1 MEISMLKSKIH
12 RAVITQAELNYV
24 GSVTIDE
31 DLMDAAGLYEYEHVH
46 IVNVNSGSRI
56 ETYVIAGE
64 RGSGVICLNG
74 AAARAGQKGDLVI
87 IMSYA
92 NLTPEEIKQLHDV
105 NFDENGRG
113 FFHDK
118 SDTKSPATF
127 LGAHTSYWRSAK
139 KFSKAVVKAYEDGY
153 KNFYPEECQK

>member
-92 NLTPEEIKQLHDV
+92 NMTPEEIKTH
-105 NFDENGRG
+105 RP
-113 FFHDK
+113 K
-118 SDTKSPATF
+118 
-127 LGAHTSYWRSAK
+127 
-139 KFSKAVVKAYEDGY
+139 VVFVGESNEIVRVAEYEKHGLLED
-153 KNFYPEECQK
+153 N

>member
-1 MEISMLKSKIH
+1 MTLSILKSKIH

-31 DLMDAAGLYEYEHVH
+31 ELMEASGLFEYERVH

-74 AAARAGQKGDLVI
+74 AAARSGQKGDKVI
-87 IMSYA
+87 IMAYA
-92 NLTPEEIKQLHDV
+92 DMTPDEAKTHRPKVVFV
-105 NFDENGRG
+105 NEDNSVSRVTEYEKHGE
-113 FFHDK
+113 
-118 SDTKSPATF
+118 
-127 LGAHTSYWRSAK
+127 LG
-139 KFSKAVVKAYEDGY
+139 
-153 KNFYPEECQK
+153 

>member
-74 AAARAGQKGDLVI
+74 AAARSGQKGDYVI

-92 NLTPEEIKQLHDV
+92 SMTPDEIKTHRPKV
-105 NFDENGRG
+105 VFVDEKNDIVRV
-113 FFHDK
+113 
-118 SDTKSPATF
+118 SE
-127 LGAHTSYWRSAK
+127 
-139 KFSKAVVKAYEDGY
+139 YEKHGKLD
-153 KNFYPEECQK
+153 

>member
-56 ETYVIAGE
+56 ETHRPKVVFVGE
-64 RGSGVICLNG
+64 SN
-74 AAARAGQKGDLVI
+74 
-87 IMSYA
+87 
-92 NLTPEEIKQLHDV
+92 EIVRVAD
-105 NFDENGRG
+105 
-113 FFHDK
+113 
-118 SDTKSPATF
+118 
-127 LGAHTSYWRSAK
+127 
-139 KFSKAVVKAYEDGY
+139 YEKHGLLED
-153 KNFYPEECQK
+153 N

>member
-12 RAVITQAELNYV
+12 RAIITQAELNYV

-31 DLMDAAGLYEYEHVH
+31 DLMDAAGLFEYEHVH

-74 AAARAGQKGDLVI
+74 AAARAGQKGDPVI

-92 NLTPEEIKQLHDV
+92 AMVPEEIKTNRPKVVFVD
-105 NFDENGRG
+105 
-113 FFHDK
+113 DK
-118 SDTKSPATF
+118 N
-127 LGAHTSYWRSAK
+127 
-139 KFSKAVVKAYEDGY
+139 AVVRVADYEKHGVLM
-153 KNFYPEECQK
+153 

>member
-31 DLMDAAGLYEYEHVH
+31 ELMEAAGLYEYERVH
-46 IVNVNSGSRI
+46 ISNVNSGSRI

-74 AAARAGQKGDLVI
+74 AAARSGQKGDHVI
-87 IMSYA
+87 IMAYA
-92 NLTPEEIKQLHDV
+92 NMAPDEIKTHRPKV
-105 NFDENGRG
+105 VFVG
-113 FFHDK
+113 DK
-118 SDTKSPATF
+118 NKIVRVAD
-127 LGAHTSYWRSAK
+127 
-139 KFSKAVVKAYEDGY
+139 YEKHG
-153 KNFYPEECQK
+153 ELR

>member
-31 DLMDAAGLYEYEHVH
+31 DLMNAAGLFEYEHVH

-74 AAARAGQKGDLVI
+74 AAARAGQKGDPVI

-92 NLTPEEIKQLHDV
+92 AMTPEEIKTHRPKVVFVD
-105 NFDENGRG
+105 
-113 FFHDK
+113 DK
-118 SDTKSPATF
+118 N
-127 LGAHTSYWRSAK
+127 
-139 KFSKAVVKAYEDGY
+139 AVVRVADYEKHGALM
-153 KNFYPEECQK
+153 

>member
-12 RAVITQAELNYV
+12 RAIITQAELNYV

-31 DLMDAAGLYEYEHVH
+31 DLMDAAGLFEYEHVH

-56 ETYVIAGE
+56 ETYVIAGK

-74 AAARAGQKGDLVI
+74 AAARAGQKGDPVI

-92 NLTPEEIKQLHDV
+92 AMAPEEIKTHRPRVVFVD
-105 NFDENGRG
+105 
-113 FFHDK
+113 DK
-118 SDTKSPATF
+118 N
-127 LGAHTSYWRSAK
+127 
-139 KFSKAVVKAYEDGY
+139 AVVKVADYEKHGVLM
-153 KNFYPEECQK
+153 

>member
-1 MEISMLKSKIH
+1 MQISMLKSKIH
-12 RAVITQAELNYV
+12 RATVTQAELNYV

-31 DLMDAAGLYEYEHVH
+31 NLMESAGLYEYEHVH

-74 AAARAGQKGDLVI
+74 AAARSGQKGDTVI

-92 NLTPEEIKQLHDV
+92 DMTPEEIKEHRPKVVFV
-105 NFDENGRG
+105 NEQNEIV
-113 FFHDK
+113 K
-118 SDTKSPATF
+118 VS
-127 LGAHTSYWRSAK
+127 SYEK
-139 KFSKAVVKAYEDGY
+139 HGKLI
-153 KNFYPEECQK
+153 